1 MKKLL
6 PVLLLGIAA
15 CTQSPVSVV
24 FKGDQIFGRGNQT
37 ASTQTG
43 NPYHSSFEIQTE
55 GVAEAQRVGNVGV
68 SELPPLKGISQEQT
82 FTDNTSPQGKMVPQA
97 YQPAVQN
104 NLEIPAETN
113 QAAPHARMMQ
123 AAVRVESPAGGSDI
137 SQNWYQ
143 GKVVLAKADSGAE
156 MPHGAEA
163 VIPQSQTRF
172 IWPVRGK
179 VISHFGPKANGLH
192 NDGINIATYEG
203 EPFYAAADGVV
214 VYAASD
220 LKGYGNMAILRH
232 AEGWMTAYAHA
243 QKLLVKENERV
254 RQGQQ
259 IGIVGKSGSVREA
272 QLHFGLRQGKS
283 PVDPAKYLGSDY
295 AAR

>member
-24 FKGDQIFGRGNQT
+24 FKGDGMFGRGNQT
-37 ASTQTG
+37 AASAAG
-43 NPYHSSFEIQTE
+43 NPYQSTFEIRNE
-55 GVAEAQRVGNVGV
+55 GVAEPQRVGSVGV
-68 SELPPLKGISQEQT
+68 AELPPLKGISQEQAFYDYT
-82 FTDNTSPQGKMVPQA
+82 QPRGQIVPSAPQMG
-97 YQPAVQN
+97 YQPAVQQ
-104 NLEIPAETN
+104 ITTDAQPRFMPT
-113 QAAPHARMMQ
+113 
-123 AAVRVESPAGGSDI
+123 AVRVESPAGASEVNE
-137 SQNWYQ
+137 SWYQ
-143 GKVVLAKADSGAE
+143 GKVVLARAE
-156 MPHGAEA
+156 KTLAE
-163 VIPQSQTRF
+163 PQPTPPMSHHNF

-192 NDGINIATYEG
+192 NDGINIVANAG
-203 EPFYAAADGVV
+203 DPFYAAADGVV

-220 LKGYGNMAILRH
+220 LKGYGNMVILRH

-243 QKLLVKENERV
+243 QRLMVKENERV

-259 IGIVGKSGSVREA
+259 IGVIGATGSVNQA
-272 QLHFGLRQGKS
+272 QLHFGLRQGKT
-283 PVDPAKYLGSDY
+283 PIDPAQYLGSDY